1 MDGESPD
8 GRRVERGKR
17 RVPDVAGRSS
27 KASGRFQGRSSQ
39 GSGRLQG
46 GSAETSKAGTTA
58 QSGQLVR
65 CEAAGKSFHPLH
77 KIN

>member
-1 MDGESPD
+1 M
-8 GRRVERGKR
+8 
-17 RVPDVAGRSS
+17 PDVAGGSS

-46 GSAETSKAGTTA
+46 GPAQASKAGTTA

-65 CEAAGKSFHPLH
+65 CEAAGKSFHPLQ
-77 KIN
+77 KIS